1 MVLDE
6 HLEEIQPALTGVLNN
21 ILTPHL
27 FFVDRGE
34 PYILL
39 IHNKKLTEF
48 YSLVEDVEKTLEEI
62 LESDEDMAAM
72 YLTHRATTG

>member
-6 HLEEIQPALTGVLNN
+6 RLDEIQPALTAILNN
-21 ILTPHL
+21 ILTPRL

-34 PYILL
+34 PFILL
-39 IHNKKLTEF
+39 IHDKKLTEF
-48 YSLVEDVEKTLEEI
+48 HSLVEDVEKTLEEI

-72 YLTHRATTG
+72 YLTHRTTTG